1 MSRTRRSSLFAIG
14 IIAAAR
20 VCTAGPALGASPTPD
35 ASPVV
40 PVAGEA
46 WIAYQWLDAAGGDTI
61 YLVRPDGTGLH
72 PLLPDIPGDE
82 LHPDWSPDGAR
93 IAYVQTTLA
102 GQSELWVVDA
112 DGTGAQR
119 LVECP
124 APCNELN
131 YPDWSPDGASIY
143 YGRNANATDGPPT
156 TFGVG
161 RVDLATGTS
170 TIVLTRTDG
179 MTAEQPRISPD
190 GSTLAYTRFR
200 DILDETKGAAIFV
213 ADTKGG
219 PETRL
224 TEWAQVGMHPDWTP
238 DGGLV
243 FDTRDIMVFGDTSEA
258 ANLYV
263 MAADGSGLRPVTTF
277 EAAVTRASQPRV
289 APDGSGIVF
298 TRVDGAGDGQ
308 RTMAIV
314 GLDGTGERPLT
325 PTPVNGTHA
334 QLRPLP

>member
-1 MSRTRRSSLFAIG
+1 MSGTGGSSLLAIS
-14 IIAAAR
+14 IISIA
-20 VCTAGPALGASPTPD
+20 VTCSVTPSLGASP
-35 ASPVV
+35 AAGSSPAV
-40 PVAGEA
+40 PVPVPGEA
-46 WIAYQWLDAAGGDTI
+46 WVAYQWLDAVGGDTI

-72 PLLPDIPGDE
+72 PLMPDVPGDE

-93 IAYVQTTLA
+93 IAYVRTTPA

-112 DGTGAQR
+112 DGTDARR
-119 LVECP
+119 LVDCS

-131 YPDWSPDGASIY
+131 YPDWAPDGASIY
-143 YGRNANATDGPPT
+143 YGLSADVTDGPPA

-161 RVDLATGTS
+161 RVDVGTATV
-170 TIVLTRTDG
+170 VLTRTDG

-190 GSTLAYTRFR
+190 GSTLADTRFQ
-200 DILDETKGAAIFV
+200 DILDETRGAAIFV
-213 ADTKGG
+213 ADTQGG

-224 TEWAQVGMHPDWTP
+224 TEWAQVGMHPDWAP

-243 FDTRDIMVFGDTSEA
+243 FDTRDIMVFGVTSEA
-258 ANLYV
+258 ANLYA
-263 MAADGSGLRPVTTF
+263 MAADRSGLRPVTTF
-277 EAAVTRASQPRV
+277 EAGVTRASQPRV

-298 TRVDGAGDGQ
+298 TRVDGPGYGQ
-308 RTMAIV
+308 RTMAWV
-314 GLDGTGERPLT
+314 GLDGTGERSLT